1 MYLKSIVVNGFKSFA
16 EKVNIDLSN
25 KVNVVVGPNG
35 SGKSNVVDAISW
47 VLGTQSPGTLRTNK
61 MEDVIFAGTEKLAEK
76 GFAEVYLNFVVDPEK
91 FNGSEEISIGRKL
104 FRDGA
109 SEYFMNGLN
118 CRLLDIQEFLSDLGI
133 GKQQHTII
141 SQGQIAEILNSKP
154 EDHRVTIEEAAGI
167 LPFKLK
173 KDKALR
179 RIESGDKEIKR
190 AKDVLREINKQLKPL
205 KIQAEQA
212 QAHETLSKS
221 LLENKTNINIL
232 KYKIFNEKEVGIS
245 NELQTTIEHLE
256 EVNKSTDEAKSLKTN
271 LTSELGQGVSVSSLF
286 KDYSNKLSTKSEQV
300 KSVAQIAT
308 ERLDNLERESI
319 REEKRL
325 IELQNKVLTNTLTIN
340 DLSNKLISK
349 KDNLTNLNQNL
360 EYLNAQL
367 NENNKNQSASLEV
380 NEAILEKDLDYL
392 KGIISK
398 LEVNITDSE
407 HEYQK
412 WDKDKIVSSE
422 LLDSHSS
429 LISKKIIL
437 KSSFSKVRK
446 NINSIFDRELEVTRN
461 NLDKIKLEYKNNVD
475 ILNSKVEQQESISNN
490 SSYKDELKIQ
500 EVSLRQ
506 KLKQLEDEITSISNQ
521 LVSAAEQIKFL
532 TNENSDL
539 QLTIDEIHYAP
550 DHNYKTD
557 LENIIDKSTTLIS
570 ILNKSSESMLLQA
583 NVYEQKHGNKN
594 IKITELD
601 NQIENLNKNYLSLN
615 EQKGNLSIKKAEY
628 SSEKAHY
635 YSTLINMYGVE
646 TEVIDSFITS
656 QHSQN
661 EIENEIRTIEQKLE
675 NIGVV
680 NYLAKTDYEQLDT
693 RQQEISNSIEDLTSS
708 KKELLV
714 HIKEIEDEIEF
725 RIDSSFNSISLHF
738 TEIFEQLFPGGKGSL
753 ELTNKENLLETG
765 IEINVQPKGKKV
777 KKLSLLSGG
786 ERSLAAIAFLFAI
799 FKSFPS
805 PFYILDEVEAALDDA
820 NLHRMINLLN
830 YVKDDAQFIIVTH
843 QQQTMHAGDILYGV
857 TMEPGS
863 GSRIF
868 IKTKSEF
875 ESLIANE
882 VNKDEWKWYK
892 TSKTCRR
899 NC

>member
-16 EKVNIDLSN
+16 ERVNIDLSN

-47 VLGTQSPGTLRTNK
+47 VLGTQSPGALRTNK
-61 MEDVIFAGTEKLAEK
+61 MEDVIFAGTEKLSEK
-76 GFAEVYLNFVVDPEK
+76 GFAEVYLNFVVDADK

-104 FRDGA
+104 YRDGA

-154 EDHRVTIEEAAGI
+154 EDHRITIEEAAGI

-212 QAHETLSKS
+212 QAHESLNVS
-221 LLENKTNINIL
+221 LLQHKTNLNML
-232 KYKIFNEKEVGIS
+232 KYTIFDNKEKDISIQLDEV
-245 NELQTTIEHLE
+245 T
-256 EVNKSTDEAKSLKTN
+256 NKLINVVSATEDAKKLKSN
-271 LTSELGQGVSVSSLF
+271 LTSELGQGVSISSLF

-319 REEKRL
+319 REEQRL
-325 IELQNKVLTNTLTIN
+325 SDLQNKVLANTLTIN
-340 DLSNKLISK
+340 DLSNKLITR
-349 KDNLTNLNQNL
+349 KDTLTDLNQNL
-360 EYLNAQL
+360 ESLNKQI

-392 KGIISK
+392 KDIVSK
-398 LEVNITDSE
+398 LEDNLSASE
-407 HEYQK
+407 ETFNK
-412 WDKDKIVSSE
+412 WQQDKESTKS
-422 LLDSHSS
+422 LLEKHNS
-429 LISKKIIL
+429 LISNKFTL

-446 NINSIFDRELEVTRN
+446 NINSIIDREVDTTKD
-461 NLDKIKLEYKNNVD
+461 NLDVLKLEYNKKLD
-475 ILNSKVEQQESISNN
+475 ILNSKIDQQNIISNN
-490 SSYKDELKIQ
+490 TSYKEELKNQ
-500 EVSLRQ
+500 EVSLRA
-506 KLKQLEDEITSISNQ
+506 KLKSLEDDITSRSNQ

-550 DHNYKTD
+550 DTDYKNE
-557 LENIIDKSTTLIS
+557 LENIIAESTKLIQ
-570 ILNKSSESMLLQA
+570 ILNTSSESMLSQA
-583 NVYEQKHGNKN
+583 DLYEQKHGNKN
-594 IKITELD
+594 SKISELD
-601 NQIENLNKNYLSLN
+601 HEIESLNKTYISLN
-615 EQKGNLSIKKAEY
+615 DEKSNLSIQKAEY
-628 SSEKAHY
+628 SSEKAHH
-635 YSTLINMYGVE
+635 YSTLVNMYGIE
-646 TEVIDSFITS
+646 MRQIQGFDPEL
-656 QHSQN
+656 HNQN
-661 EIENEIRTIEQKLE
+661 EMENDIRSIEEQIEK
-675 NIGVV
+675 IGVV
-680 NYLAKTDYEQLDT
+680 NYLAKTDYEQLDA
-693 RQQEISNSIEDLTSS
+693 RHQEISVSIEDLTSS
-708 KKELLV
+708 KKELLL

-725 RIDSSFNSISLHF
+725 RIDSSFNSISVHF
-738 TEIFEQLFPGGKGSL
+738 AEIFEQLFPGGKGSL

-875 ESLIANE
+875 ENLIANE
-882 VNKDEWKWYK
+882 SSSDE
-892 TSKTCRR
+892 
-899 NC
+899 

>member
-16 EKVNIDLSN
+16 ERVNIDLSN

-47 VLGTQSPGTLRTNK
+47 VLGTQSPGALRTNK
-61 MEDVIFAGTEKLAEK
+61 MEDVIFAGTEKLSEK
-76 GFAEVYLNFVVDPEK
+76 GFAEVYLNFVVDADK

-104 FRDGA
+104 YRDGA

-154 EDHRVTIEEAAGI
+154 EDHRITIEEAAGI

-212 QAHETLSKS
+212 QAHESLNVS
-221 LLENKTNINIL
+221 LLEHKTNLNML
-232 KYKIFNEKEVGIS
+232 KYTIFDNKEKDIS
-245 NELQTTIEHLE
+245 IQLDEIT
-256 EVNKSTDEAKSLKTN
+256 NKLKNVVSATEDAKKLKSN
-271 LTSELGQGVSVSSLF
+271 LTSELGQGVSISSLF

-319 REEKRL
+319 REEQRL
-325 IELQNKVLTNTLTIN
+325 SDLQNKVLANTLTIN
-340 DLSNKLISK
+340 DLSNKLITR
-349 KDNLTNLNQNL
+349 KDTLTDLNQNL
-360 EYLNAQL
+360 ESLNKQI

-392 KGIISK
+392 KDIVSK
-398 LEVNITDSE
+398 LEVNLSASE
-407 HEYQK
+407 ETFNK
-412 WDKDKIVSSE
+412 WQQDKESTKS
-422 LLDSHSS
+422 LLEKHNS
-429 LISKKIIL
+429 LISNKFTL

-446 NINSIFDRELEVTRN
+446 NINSIIDREVDTTKI
-461 NLDKIKLEYKNNVD
+461 NLDVLKLEYNKKLD
-475 ILNSKVEQQESISNN
+475 ILNSKIDQQNIISNN
-490 SSYKDELKIQ
+490 TSYKEELKNQ
-500 EVSLRQ
+500 EVSLRA
-506 KLKQLEDEITSISNQ
+506 KLKSLEDEITSRSNQ

-550 DHNYKTD
+550 DTDYKNE
-557 LENIIDKSTTLIS
+557 LENIIAESTKLIQ
-570 ILNKSSESMLLQA
+570 ILNTSSESMLSQA
-583 NVYEQKHGNKN
+583 DLYEQKHGNKN
-594 IKITELD
+594 SKISELD
-601 NQIENLNKNYLSLN
+601 HEIESLNKTYISLN
-615 EQKGNLSIKKAEY
+615 EEKSNLSIQKAEY
-628 SSEKAHY
+628 SSEKAHH
-635 YSTLINMYGVE
+635 YSTLVNMYGIE
-646 TEVIDSFITS
+646 MRQIQGFDPEL
-656 QHSQN
+656 HNQN
-661 EIENEIRTIEQKLE
+661 EMENDIRSIEEQIEK
-675 NIGVV
+675 IGVV
-680 NYLAKTDYEQLDT
+680 NYLAKTDYEQLDA
-693 RQQEISNSIEDLTSS
+693 RHQEISASIEDLTSS
-708 KKELLV
+708 KKELLL

-725 RIDSSFNSISLHF
+725 RIDSSFNSISVHF
-738 TEIFEQLFPGGKGSL
+738 AEIFEQLFPGGKGSL

-875 ESLIANE
+875 ENLIANE
-882 VNKDEWKWYK
+882 SNIDE
-892 TSKTCRR
+892 
-899 NC
+899 

>member
-212 QAHETLSKS
+212 QAHETLSGS

-232 KYKIFNEKEVGIS
+232 KYKIFNEKETGIS
-245 NELQTTIEHLE
+245 NELKTTIEQLE

-360 EYLNAQL
+360 EYLNVQL

-407 HEYQK
+407 NEFQK
-412 WDKDKIVSSE
+412 WDKDKILNSE

-437 KSSFSKVRK
+437 KGSFSKVRK
-446 NINSIFDRELEVTRN
+446 NITSIFDRELEVTKK
-461 NLDKIKLEYKNNVD
+461 NLEKIKLEYKNNVD
-475 ILNSKVEQQESISNN
+475 ILNSKVEQQNSISNN

-550 DHNYKTD
+550 DHNYKTE

-570 ILNKSSESMLLQA
+570 ILNKSAESMLLQA

-601 NQIENLNKNYLSLN
+601 SQIENLNKNYLSLN

-646 TEVIDSFITS
+646 TEVIDSFIPS

-693 RQQEISNSIEDLTSS
+693 RHQEITNSIEDLTSS

-725 RIDSSFNSISLHF
+725 RIDSSFNSISIHF

-882 VNKDEWKWYK
+882 VNKDE
-892 TSKTCRR
+892 
-899 NC
+899 

>member
-325 IELQNKVLTNTLTIN
+325 TELQNKVLTNTLTIN

-407 HEYQK
+407 YEYQK

-446 NINSIFDRELEVTRN
+446 NITSIFDRELEVTRN

-506 KLKQLEDEITSISNQ
+506 KLKHLEDEITSISNQ

-882 VNKDEWKWYK
+882 VNKDE
-892 TSKTCRR
+892 
-899 NC
+899 

>member
-325 IELQNKVLTNTLTIN
+325 TELQNKVLTNTLTIN

-882 VNKDEWKWYK
+882 VNKDE
-892 TSKTCRR
+892 
-899 NC
+899 

>member
-16 EKVNIDLSN
+16 EKVNIELSN

-212 QAHETLSKS
+212 QAHETLSGS

-232 KYKIFNEKEVGIS
+232 KYKIFNEKETGIS
-245 NELQTTIEHLE
+245 NELKTTIEQLE

-360 EYLNAQL
+360 EYLNVQL

-398 LEVNITDSE
+398 LELNITDSE
-407 HEYQK
+407 NEFQK
-412 WDKDKIVSSE
+412 WDKDKILSSE

-437 KSSFSKVRK
+437 KGSFSKVRK
-446 NINSIFDRELEVTRN
+446 NITSIFDRELEVTKK
-461 NLDKIKLEYKNNVD
+461 NLEKIKLEYKNNVD
-475 ILNSKVEQQESISNN
+475 ILNSKVEQQNSISNN

-550 DHNYKTD
+550 DHNYKTE

-570 ILNKSSESMLLQA
+570 ILNKSAESMLLQA

-601 NQIENLNKNYLSLN
+601 SQIENLNKNYLSLN

-646 TEVIDSFITS
+646 TEVIDTFIPS

-693 RQQEISNSIEDLTSS
+693 RHQEITNSIEDLTSS

-725 RIDSSFNSISLHF
+725 RIDSSFNSISIHF

-882 VNKDEWKWYK
+882 VNKDE
-892 TSKTCRR
+892 
-899 NC
+899 

>member
-232 KYKIFNEKEVGIS
+232 KYKIFKEKETGIS
-245 NELQTTIEHLE
+245 SELQTTIKDLE

-319 REEKRL
+319 RQEKRL
-325 IELQNKVLTNTLTIN
+325 SDLQNKVLTNTLTIN

-360 EYLNAQL
+360 EYLNVQL

-392 KGIISK
+392 KRIISK
-398 LEVNITDSE
+398 LEVNITDRE
-407 HEYQK
+407 NEYQK

-446 NINSIFDRELEVTRN
+446 NISSIFDRELEVTRN

-490 SSYKDELKIQ
+490 SSYKDELKNQ

-506 KLKQLEDEITSISNQ
+506 NLKQLEDEITSISNQ

-550 DHNYKTD
+550 DHNYKTE

-646 TEVIDSFITS
+646 TEVIDSFIPS

-693 RQQEISNSIEDLTSS
+693 RHQEISNSIEDLTSS

-882 VNKDEWKWYK
+882 VNKDE
-892 TSKTCRR
+892 
-899 NC
+899 

>member
-16 EKVNIDLSN
+16 ERVNIDLSN

-47 VLGTQSPGTLRTNK
+47 VLGTQSPGALRTNK
-61 MEDVIFAGTEKLAEK
+61 MEDVIFAGTEKLSEK
-76 GFAEVYLNFVVDPEK
+76 GFAEVYLNFVVDADK

-104 FRDGA
+104 YRDGA

-154 EDHRVTIEEAAGI
+154 EDHRITIEEAAGI

-212 QAHETLSKS
+212 QAHESLNVS
-221 LLENKTNINIL
+221 LLQHKTNLNML
-232 KYKIFNEKEVGIS
+232 KYTIFNNKEKDLSIQLNEV
-245 NELQTTIEHLE
+245 T
-256 EVNKSTDEAKSLKTN
+256 NKLKNVVSATEDAKKLKTN
-271 LTSELGQGVSVSSLF
+271 LTSELGQGVSISSLF

-325 IELQNKVLTNTLTIN
+325 SDLQNKVLANTLTIN
-340 DLSNKLISK
+340 DLSNKLITRK
-349 KDNLTNLNQNL
+349 NTLTELNQNL
-360 EYLNAQL
+360 ESLNKQI

-392 KGIISK
+392 KDIVSK
-398 LEVNITDSE
+398 LEDNLSASE
-407 HEYQK
+407 ETFNK
-412 WDKDKIVSSE
+412 WQQDKESTKS
-422 LLDSHSS
+422 LLEKHNS
-429 LISKKIIL
+429 LISNKFTL

-446 NINSIFDRELEVTRN
+446 NINSIIDREVDTTKD
-461 NLDKIKLEYKNNVD
+461 NLDVLKLEYNKKLD
-475 ILNSKVEQQESISNN
+475 ILNSKIDQQNIISNN
-490 SSYKDELKIQ
+490 TSYKEELKNQ
-500 EVSLRQ
+500 EVSLRA
-506 KLKQLEDEITSISNQ
+506 KLKSLEDEITSRSNQ

-550 DHNYKTD
+550 DTDYKNE
-557 LENIIDKSTTLIS
+557 LENIIAESTKLIQ
-570 ILNKSSESMLLQA
+570 ILNTSSESMLSQA
-583 NVYEQKHGNKN
+583 DLYEQKHGNKN
-594 IKITELD
+594 SKISELD
-601 NQIENLNKNYLSLN
+601 DEIESLNKNYISLN
-615 EQKGNLSIKKAEY
+615 DEKSNLSINKAEY
-628 SSEKAHY
+628 SSEKAHH
-635 YSTLINMYGVE
+635 YSTLINMYGLE
-646 TEVIDSFITS
+646 MTQIESFDPEL
-656 QHSQN
+656 HNQN
-661 EIENEIRTIEQKLE
+661 EIENEIRSIEEQIEK
-675 NIGVV
+675 IGVV
-680 NYLAKTDYEQLDT
+680 NYLAKTDYEQLDA
-693 RQQEISNSIEDLTSS
+693 RHNEISVSIEDLTSS
-708 KKELLV
+708 KKELLL

-725 RIDSSFNSISLHF
+725 RIDSSFNSISVHF
-738 TEIFEQLFPGGKGSL
+738 AEIFEQLFPGGKGSL

-875 ESLIANE
+875 ENLIANE
-882 VNKDEWKWYK
+882 SNRDE
-892 TSKTCRR
+892 
-899 NC
+899 

>member
-16 EKVNIDLSN
+16 ERVNIDLSN

-47 VLGTQSPGTLRTNK
+47 VLGTQSPGALRTNK
-61 MEDVIFAGTEKLAEK
+61 MEDVIFAGTEKLSEK
-76 GFAEVYLNFVVDPEK
+76 GFAEVYLNFVVDADK

-104 FRDGA
+104 YRDGA

-154 EDHRVTIEEAAGI
+154 EDHRITIEEAAGI

-212 QAHETLSKS
+212 QAHESLNVS
-221 LLENKTNINIL
+221 LLEHKTNLNML
-232 KYKIFNEKEVGIS
+232 KYTIFDNKEKDIS
-245 NELQTTIEHLE
+245 IQLDEIT
-256 EVNKSTDEAKSLKTN
+256 NKLKNVVSATEAAKKLKSN
-271 LTSELGQGVSVSSLF
+271 LTSELGQGVSISSLF

-319 REEKRL
+319 REEQRL
-325 IELQNKVLTNTLTIN
+325 SDLQNKVLANTLTIN
-340 DLSNKLISK
+340 DLSNKLITR
-349 KDNLTNLNQNL
+349 KDTLTDLNQNL
-360 EYLNAQL
+360 ESLNKQI

-392 KGIISK
+392 KDIVSK
-398 LEVNITDSE
+398 LEVNLSASE
-407 HEYQK
+407 ETFNK
-412 WDKDKIVSSE
+412 WQQDKESTKS
-422 LLDSHSS
+422 LLEKHNS
-429 LISKKIIL
+429 LISNKFTL

-446 NINSIFDRELEVTRN
+446 NINSIIDREVDTTKI
-461 NLDKIKLEYKNNVD
+461 NLDVLKLEYNKKLD
-475 ILNSKVEQQESISNN
+475 ILNSKIDQQNIISNN
-490 SSYKDELKIQ
+490 TSYKEELKNQ
-500 EVSLRQ
+500 EVSLRA
-506 KLKQLEDEITSISNQ
+506 KLKSLEDDITSRSNQ

-550 DHNYKTD
+550 DTDYKNE
-557 LENIIDKSTTLIS
+557 LENIIAESTKLIQ
-570 ILNKSSESMLLQA
+570 ILNTSSESMLSQA
-583 NVYEQKHGNKN
+583 DLYEQKHGNKN
-594 IKITELD
+594 SKISELD
-601 NQIENLNKNYLSLN
+601 DEIESLNKTYISLN
-615 EQKGNLSIKKAEY
+615 DEKSNLSIQKAEY
-628 SSEKAHY
+628 SSEKAHH
-635 YSTLINMYGVE
+635 YSTLVNMYGIE
-646 TEVIDSFITS
+646 MRQIQGFDPEL
-656 QHSQN
+656 HNQN
-661 EIENEIRTIEQKLE
+661 EMENDIRSIEEQIEK
-675 NIGVV
+675 IGVV
-680 NYLAKTDYEQLDT
+680 NYLAKTDYEQLDA
-693 RQQEISNSIEDLTSS
+693 RHQEISVSIEDLTSS
-708 KKELLV
+708 KKELLL

-725 RIDSSFNSISLHF
+725 RIDSSFNSISVHF
-738 TEIFEQLFPGGKGSL
+738 AEIFEQLFPGGKGSL

-875 ESLIANE
+875 ENLIANE
-882 VNKDEWKWYK
+882 SNIDE
-892 TSKTCRR
+892 
-899 NC
+899 

>member
-232 KYKIFNEKEVGIS
+232 KYKIFNEKETGIS
-245 NELQTTIEHLE
+245 NELKTTIEQLE

-325 IELQNKVLTNTLTIN
+325 TELQNKVLTNTLTIN

-446 NINSIFDRELEVTRN
+446 NITSIFDRELEVTRN

-882 VNKDEWKWYK
+882 VNKDE
-892 TSKTCRR
+892 
-899 NC
+899 

>member
-16 EKVNIDLSN
+16 ERVNIDLSN

-47 VLGTQSPGTLRTNK
+47 VLGTQSPGALRTNK
-61 MEDVIFAGTEKLAEK
+61 MEDVIFAGTEKLSEK
-76 GFAEVYLNFVVDPEK
+76 GFAEVYLNFVVDADK

-104 FRDGA
+104 YRDGA

-154 EDHRVTIEEAAGI
+154 EDHRITIEEAAGI

-212 QAHETLSKS
+212 QAHESLNVS
-221 LLENKTNINIL
+221 LLEHKTNLNML
-232 KYKIFNEKEVGIS
+232 KYTIFDNKEKDIS
-245 NELQTTIEHLE
+245 IQLDEIT
-256 EVNKSTDEAKSLKTN
+256 NKLKNVVSATEAAKKLKSN
-271 LTSELGQGVSVSSLF
+271 LTSELGQGVSISSLF

-319 REEKRL
+319 REEQRL
-325 IELQNKVLTNTLTIN
+325 SDLQNKVLANTLTIN
-340 DLSNKLISK
+340 DLSNKLITR
-349 KDNLTNLNQNL
+349 KDTLTDLNQNL
-360 EYLNAQL
+360 ESLNKQI

-392 KGIISK
+392 KDIVSK
-398 LEVNITDSE
+398 LEVNLSASE
-407 HEYQK
+407 ETFNK
-412 WDKDKIVSSE
+412 WQQDKESTKS
-422 LLDSHSS
+422 LLEKHNS
-429 LISKKIIL
+429 LISNKFTL

-446 NINSIFDRELEVTRN
+446 NINSIIDREVDTTKI
-461 NLDKIKLEYKNNVD
+461 NLDVLKLEYNKKLD
-475 ILNSKVEQQESISNN
+475 ILNSKIDQQNIISNN
-490 SSYKDELKIQ
+490 TSYKEELKNQ
-500 EVSLRQ
+500 EVSLRA
-506 KLKQLEDEITSISNQ
+506 KLKSLEDDITSRSNQ

-550 DHNYKTD
+550 DTDYKNE
-557 LENIIDKSTTLIS
+557 LENIIVESTKLIQ
-570 ILNKSSESMLLQA
+570 ILNTSSESMLSQA
-583 NVYEQKHGNKN
+583 DLYEQKHGNKN
-594 IKITELD
+594 SKISELD
-601 NQIENLNKNYLSLN
+601 DEIESLNKTYISLN
-615 EQKGNLSIKKAEY
+615 DEKSNLSIQKAEY
-628 SSEKAHY
+628 SSEKAHH
-635 YSTLINMYGVE
+635 YSTLVNMYGIE
-646 TEVIDSFITS
+646 MRQIQGFDPEL
-656 QHSQN
+656 HNQN
-661 EIENEIRTIEQKLE
+661 EMENDIRSIEEQIEK
-675 NIGVV
+675 IGVV
-680 NYLAKTDYEQLDT
+680 NYLAKTDYEQLDA
-693 RQQEISNSIEDLTSS
+693 RHQEISASIEDLTSS
-708 KKELLV
+708 KKELLL

-725 RIDSSFNSISLHF
+725 RIDSSFNSISVHF
-738 TEIFEQLFPGGKGSL
+738 AEIFEQLFPGGKGSL

-875 ESLIANE
+875 ENLIANE
-882 VNKDEWKWYK
+882 SNIDE
-892 TSKTCRR
+892 
-899 NC
+899 

>member
-245 NELQTTIEHLE
+245 NELQTTIEHLK

-407 HEYQK
+407 YEYQK
-412 WDKDKIVSSE
+412 WDKDKIVSSD

-506 KLKQLEDEITSISNQ
+506 KLKHLEDEITSISNQ

-882 VNKDEWKWYK
+882 VNKDE
-892 TSKTCRR
+892 
-899 NC
+899 

>member
-16 EKVNIDLSN
+16 EKVNINLSN

-256 EVNKSTDEAKSLKTN
+256 EVNKSTDEAKSLKIN

-407 HEYQK
+407 YEYQK

-882 VNKDEWKWYK
+882 VNKDE
-892 TSKTCRR
+892 
-899 NC
+899 

>member
-154 EDHRVTIEEAAGI
+154 EDHRITIEEAAGI

-212 QAHETLSKS
+212 QAHETLSGS

-232 KYKIFNEKEVGIS
+232 KYKIFNEKETGIS
-245 NELQTTIEHLE
+245 NELKTTIEQLE

-360 EYLNAQL
+360 EYLNVQL

-398 LEVNITDSE
+398 LELNITDSE
-407 HEYQK
+407 NEFQK
-412 WDKDKIVSSE
+412 WDKDKILSSE

-437 KSSFSKVRK
+437 KGSFSKVRK
-446 NINSIFDRELEVTRN
+446 NITSIFDRELEVTKK
-461 NLDKIKLEYKNNVD
+461 NLEKIKLEYKNNVD
-475 ILNSKVEQQESISNN
+475 ILNSKVEQQNSISNN

-550 DHNYKTD
+550 DHNYKTE

-570 ILNKSSESMLLQA
+570 ILNKSAESMLLQA
-583 NVYEQKHGNKN
+583 NIYEQKHGNKN

-601 NQIENLNKNYLSLN
+601 SQIENLNKNYLSLN

-646 TEVIDSFITS
+646 TEVIDSFIPS

-693 RQQEISNSIEDLTSS
+693 RHQEITNSIEDLTSS

-725 RIDSSFNSISLHF
+725 RIDSSFNSISIHF

-882 VNKDEWKWYK
+882 VNKDE
-892 TSKTCRR
+892 
-899 NC
+899 

>member
-16 EKVNIDLSN
+16 ERVNIDLSN

-47 VLGTQSPGTLRTNK
+47 VLGTQSPGALRTNK
-61 MEDVIFAGTEKLAEK
+61 MEDVIFAGTEKLSEK
-76 GFAEVYLNFVVDPEK
+76 GFAEVYLNFVVDADK

-104 FRDGA
+104 YRDGA

-154 EDHRVTIEEAAGI
+154 EDHRITIEEAAGI

-212 QAHETLSKS
+212 QEHESLNVS
-221 LLENKTNINIL
+221 LLEHKTNLNML
-232 KYKIFNEKEVGIS
+232 KYTIFDNKEKDIS
-245 NELQTTIEHLE
+245 IQLDEIT
-256 EVNKSTDEAKSLKTN
+256 NKLKNVVSATEDAKKLKSN
-271 LTSELGQGVSVSSLF
+271 LTSELGQGVSISSLF

-319 REEKRL
+319 REEQRL
-325 IELQNKVLTNTLTIN
+325 SDLQNKVLANTLTIN
-340 DLSNKLISK
+340 DLSNKLITR
-349 KDNLTNLNQNL
+349 KDTLTDLNQNL
-360 EYLNAQL
+360 ESLNKQI

-392 KGIISK
+392 KDIVSK
-398 LEVNITDSE
+398 LEVNLSASE
-407 HEYQK
+407 ETFNK
-412 WDKDKIVSSE
+412 WQQDKESTKS
-422 LLDSHSS
+422 LLEKHNS
-429 LISKKIIL
+429 LISNKFTL

-446 NINSIFDRELEVTRN
+446 NINSIIDREVDTTKI
-461 NLDKIKLEYKNNVD
+461 NLDVLKLEYNKKLD
-475 ILNSKVEQQESISNN
+475 ILNSKIDQQNIISNN
-490 SSYKDELKIQ
+490 TSYKEELKNQ
-500 EVSLRQ
+500 EVSLRA
-506 KLKQLEDEITSISNQ
+506 KLKSLEDDITSRSNQ

-550 DHNYKTD
+550 DTDYKNE
-557 LENIIDKSTTLIS
+557 LENIIAESTKLIQ
-570 ILNKSSESMLLQA
+570 ILNTSSESMLSQA
-583 NVYEQKHGNKN
+583 DLYEQKHGNKN
-594 IKITELD
+594 SKISELD
-601 NQIENLNKNYLSLN
+601 DEIESLNKTYISLN
-615 EQKGNLSIKKAEY
+615 DEKSNLSIQKAEY
-628 SSEKAHY
+628 SSEKAHH
-635 YSTLINMYGVE
+635 YSTLVNMYGIE
-646 TEVIDSFITS
+646 MRQIQGFDPEL
-656 QHSQN
+656 HNQN
-661 EIENEIRTIEQKLE
+661 EMENDIRSIEEQIEK
-675 NIGVV
+675 IGVV
-680 NYLAKTDYEQLDT
+680 NYLAKTDYEQLDA
-693 RQQEISNSIEDLTSS
+693 RHQEISASIEDLTSS
-708 KKELLV
+708 KKELLL

-725 RIDSSFNSISLHF
+725 RIDSSFNSISVHF
-738 TEIFEQLFPGGKGSL
+738 AEIFEQLFPGGKGSL

-875 ESLIANE
+875 ENLIANE
-882 VNKDEWKWYK
+882 SNIDE
-892 TSKTCRR
+892 
-899 NC
+899 

>member
-16 EKVNIDLSN
+16 ERVNIDLSN

-47 VLGTQSPGTLRTNK
+47 VLGTQSPGALRTNK
-61 MEDVIFAGTEKLAEK
+61 MEDVIFAGTEKLSEK
-76 GFAEVYLNFVVDPEK
+76 GFAEVYLNFVVDADK

-104 FRDGA
+104 YRDGA

-154 EDHRVTIEEAAGI
+154 EDHRITIEEAAGI

-212 QAHETLSKS
+212 QAHESLNVS
-221 LLENKTNINIL
+221 LLEHKTNLNML
-232 KYKIFNEKEVGIS
+232 KYTIFDIKEKDIS
-245 NELQTTIEHLE
+245 IQLDEIT
-256 EVNKSTDEAKSLKTN
+256 NKLKNVVSATEAAKKLKSN
-271 LTSELGQGVSVSSLF
+271 LTSELGQGVSISSLF

-319 REEKRL
+319 REEQRL
-325 IELQNKVLTNTLTIN
+325 SDLQNKVLTNTLTIN
-340 DLSNKLISK
+340 DLSNKLITR
-349 KDNLTNLNQNL
+349 KDTLTDLNQNL
-360 EYLNAQL
+360 ESLNKQI

-392 KGIISK
+392 KDIVSK
-398 LEVNITDSE
+398 LEVNLSASE
-407 HEYQK
+407 DTFNK
-412 WDKDKIVSSE
+412 WQQDKESTKS
-422 LLDSHSS
+422 LLEKHNS
-429 LISKKIIL
+429 LISNKFTL

-446 NINSIFDRELEVTRN
+446 NINSIIDREVDTTKI
-461 NLDKIKLEYKNNVD
+461 NLDVLKLEYNKKLD
-475 ILNSKVEQQESISNN
+475 ILNSKIDQQNIISNN
-490 SSYKDELKIQ
+490 TSYKEELKNQ
-500 EVSLRQ
+500 EVSLRA
-506 KLKQLEDEITSISNQ
+506 KLKSLEDDITSRSNQ

-550 DHNYKTD
+550 DTDYKNE
-557 LENIIDKSTTLIS
+557 LENIIAESTKLIQ
-570 ILNKSSESMLLQA
+570 ILNTSSESMLSQA
-583 NVYEQKHGNKN
+583 DLYEQKHGNKN
-594 IKITELD
+594 SKISELD
-601 NQIENLNKNYLSLN
+601 NEIESLNKTYISLN
-615 EQKGNLSIKKAEY
+615 DEKSNLSIQKAEY
-628 SSEKAHY
+628 SSEKAHH
-635 YSTLINMYGVE
+635 YSTLVNMYGIE
-646 TEVIDSFITS
+646 MRQIQGFDPEL
-656 QHSQN
+656 HNQN
-661 EIENEIRTIEQKLE
+661 EMENDIRSIEEQIEK
-675 NIGVV
+675 IGVV
-680 NYLAKTDYEQLDT
+680 NYLAKTDYEQLDA
-693 RQQEISNSIEDLTSS
+693 RHQEISASIEDLTSS
-708 KKELLV
+708 KKELLL

-725 RIDSSFNSISLHF
+725 RIDSSFNSISVHF
-738 TEIFEQLFPGGKGSL
+738 AEIFEQLFPGGKGSL

-875 ESLIANE
+875 ENLIANE
-882 VNKDEWKWYK
+882 SNIDE
-892 TSKTCRR
+892 
-899 NC
+899 

>member
-407 HEYQK
+407 YEYQK

-601 NQIENLNKNYLSLN
+601 SQIENLNKNYLSLN

-646 TEVIDSFITS
+646 TEVIDSFMPS

-661 EIENEIRTIEQKLE
+661 EIENEIKTIEQKLE

-882 VNKDEWKWYK
+882 VNKDE
-892 TSKTCRR
+892 
-899 NC
+899 

>member
-16 EKVNIDLSN
+16 EKVSIDLSN

-47 VLGTQSPGTLRTNK
+47 VLGTQSPGALRTNK
-61 MEDVIFAGTEKLAEK
+61 MEDVIFAGTEKLTEK

-104 FRDGA
+104 YRDGA

-154 EDHRVTIEEAAGI
+154 EDHRITIEEAAGI

-205 KIQAEQA
+205 KLQAEQA
-212 QAHETLSKS
+212 QTHEMLTAS
-221 LLENKTNINIL
+221 LLENKTNLNLL
-232 KYKIFNEKEVGIS
+232 KYSIFSEKEKNIS
-245 NELQTTIEHLE
+245 NELINISEKLE
-256 EVNKSTDEAKSLKTN
+256 NIIKSSQNAKDLKNN
-271 LTSELGQGVSVSSLF
+271 LTSELGQGVSVGSIF
-286 KDYSNKLSTKSEQV
+286 KDYSNKLTTKSEQI
-300 KSVAQIAT
+300 KSIAQIAT
-308 ERLDNLERESI
+308 ERLDNLDRETL

-325 IELQNKVLTNTLTIN
+325 TDLQNRVLSNTLTIN
-340 DLSNKLISK
+340 DLSNKLITK
-349 KDNLTNLNQNL
+349 KDTLTDLNKNL
-360 EYLNAQL
+360 EELNKQI

-392 KGIISK
+392 KSIVGK
-398 LEVNITDSE
+398 LENSLSVNEENFS
-407 HEYQK
+407 K
-412 WDKDKIVSSE
+412 WENDKNTTEEVLGDY
-422 LLDSHSS
+422 S
-429 LISKKIIL
+429 LQISKKIFL
-437 KSSFSKVRK
+437 KQSFTKVRK
-446 NINSIFDRELEVTRN
+446 TVKTIVDRELDASKI
-461 NLDKIKLEYKNNVD
+461 NLENLKAEYQKNLD
-475 ILNSKVEQQESISNN
+475 ILNSKINQQNSISNN
-490 SSYKDELKIQ
+490 SSYKEELKNQ
-500 EVSLRQ
+500 EVILRSKLNSL
-506 KLKQLEDEITSISNQ
+506 EGDVTSRSNQ

-532 TNENSDL
+532 TNENSEL

-550 DHNYKTD
+550 NTD
-557 LENIIDKSTTLIS
+557 YREELQTIIS
-570 ILNKSSESMLLQA
+570 KSSLLIETLNSSALSMLSQA
-583 NVYEQKHGNKN
+583 NVYEEKHGNKN
-594 IKITELD
+594 TEISELEKKIEAYS
-601 NQIENLNKNYLSLN
+601 KSYLLINDKKSD
-615 EQKGNLSIKKAEY
+615 LSIKKAEY
-628 SSEKAHY
+628 LSEKSHH
-635 YSTLINMYGVE
+635 YSTLVNMYGLE
-646 TEVIDSFITS
+646 PTNFELFDKSSFN
-656 QHSQN
+656 QN
-661 EIENEIRTIEQKLE
+661 ELE
-675 NIGVV
+675 NQILSIETSLDDIGVV
-680 NYLAKTDYEQLDT
+680 NYLAKTDYEQLNS
-693 RQQEISNSIEDLTSS
+693 RHIEITSSIDDLTSS

-725 RIDSSFNSISLHF
+725 RIDSSFNSISVHF
-738 TEIFEQLFPGGKGSL
+738 GEIFEQLFPGGKGSL
-753 ELTNKENLLETG
+753 ELTNRDNLLETG

-777 KKLSLLSGG
+777 KKLSFLSGG

-843 QQQTMHAGDILYGV
+843 QQQTMHAGDVLYGV

-875 ESLIANE
+875 ENLIANE
-882 VNKDEWKWYK
+882 TNKNE
-892 TSKTCRR
+892 
-899 NC
+899 

>member
-47 VLGTQSPGTLRTNK
+47 VLGTQSPGALRTNK
-61 MEDVIFAGTEKLAEK
+61 MEDVIFAGTEKLSEK

-104 FRDGA
+104 YRDGA

-154 EDHRVTIEEAAGI
+154 EDHRITIEEAAGI

-205 KIQAEQA
+205 KLQAEQA
-212 QAHETLSKS
+212 QEHETLNAS
-221 LLENKTNINIL
+221 LLNHKTNINML
-232 KYKIFNEKEVGIS
+232 KYSIFNNKELDITDKVDAITKKMEDIS
-245 NELQTTIEHLE
+245 T
-256 EVNKSTDEAKSLKTN
+256 STEEAKKLKTN
-271 LTSELGQGVSVSSLF
+271 LTSELGQGVSISSLF

-308 ERLDNLERESI
+308 ERLDNLERENI

-325 IELQNKVLTNTLTIN
+325 TDLQNKVLTNTLTIN

-349 KDNLTNLNQNL
+349 KHTLTDLNQNL
-360 EYLNAQL
+360 EILNKQI
-367 NENNKNQSASLEV
+367 NENNKSQSASLEV

-392 KGIISK
+392 KTINFK
-398 LEVNITDSE
+398 LEESLSLSE
-407 HEYQK
+407 KAFEK
-412 WDKDKIVSSE
+412 WQKDKTETDITLE
-422 LLDSHSS
+422 HHSS
-429 LISKKIIL
+429 LISKKL
-437 KSSFSKVRK
+437 TLRNSFSKVRK
-446 NINSIFDRELEVTRN
+446 NINTIVDRELDATTESLNMLRSEYDK
-461 NLDKIKLEYKNNVD
+461 NLE
-475 ILNSKVEQQESISNN
+475 ILNAKIDQQSIISNN
-490 SSYKDELKIQ
+490 TSYKDELKNQ
-500 EVSLRQ
+500 ETVLRTN
-506 KLKQLEDEITSISNQ
+506 LKSLEDEITSRSNQ

-532 TNENSDL
+532 TNENSEL

-550 DHNYKTD
+550 NTDYKNE
-557 LENIIDKSTTLIS
+557 LETIISQSTKLIEV
-570 ILNKSSESMLLQA
+570 LNKSAESMLLQA
-583 NVYEQKHGNKN
+583 DVYEQKHGNKN
-594 IKITELD
+594 SKITELD
-601 NQIENLNKNYLSLN
+601 DKIDNYNKEYISLN
-615 EQKGNLSIKKAEY
+615 EEKGNLSINKAQY
-628 SSEKAHY
+628 SSEKAHH
-635 YSTLINMYGVE
+635 YSTLVNLYGVE
-646 TEVIDSFITS
+646 IDTIESFNPSDHNQKELETEIIL
-656 QHSQN
+656 
-661 EIENEIRTIEQKLE
+661 IEQKLE
-675 NIGVV
+675 DIGVV

-693 RQQEISNSIEDLTSS
+693 RHQEISSSIEDLTSS
-708 KKELLV
+708 KKELLL
-714 HIKEIEDEIEF
+714 HIKEIEAEIEF
-725 RIDSSFNSISLHF
+725 RIDSSFNSISVHF
-738 TEIFEQLFPGGKGSL
+738 GEIFEQLFPGGKGSL
-753 ELTNKENLLETG
+753 ELTDKDNLLETG

-830 YVKDDAQFIIVTH
+830 HVKDDAQFIIVTH
-843 QQQTMHAGDILYGV
+843 QQQTMHAGDVLYGV

-875 ESLIANE
+875 ENLIAGEANH
-882 VNKDEWKWYK
+882 DE
-892 TSKTCRR
+892 R
-899 NC
+899 N

>member
-16 EKVNIDLSN
+16 EKVNIELSN

-232 KYKIFNEKEVGIS
+232 KYKIFKEKETGIS
-245 NELQTTIEHLE
+245 SELQTTIKDLD

-319 REEKRL
+319 RQEKRL
-325 IELQNKVLTNTLTIN
+325 SDLQNKVLTNTLTIN

-360 EYLNAQL
+360 EYLNVQL

-392 KGIISK
+392 KRIISK
-398 LEVNITDSE
+398 LEVNITDRE
-407 HEYQK
+407 NEYQK

-446 NINSIFDRELEVTRN
+446 NISSIFDRELEVTRN

-490 SSYKDELKIQ
+490 SSYKDELKNQ

-506 KLKQLEDEITSISNQ
+506 NLKQLEDEITSISNQ

-550 DHNYKTD
+550 DHNYKTE

-601 NQIENLNKNYLSLN
+601 NQIENLNKKYLSLN

-635 YSTLINMYGVE
+635 YSTLINMYGVA
-646 TEVIDSFITS
+646 TEVIDSFISS
-656 QHSQN
+656 QYSQN

-693 RQQEISNSIEDLTSS
+693 RHQEISNSIEDLTSS

-882 VNKDEWKWYK
+882 VNKDE
-892 TSKTCRR
+892 
-899 NC
+899 

>member
-16 EKVNIDLSN
+16 ERVNIDLSN

-47 VLGTQSPGTLRTNK
+47 VLGTQSPGALRTNK
-61 MEDVIFAGTEKLAEK
+61 MEDVIFAGTEKLSEK
-76 GFAEVYLNFVVDPEK
+76 GFAEVYLNFVVDADK

-104 FRDGA
+104 YRDGA

-154 EDHRVTIEEAAGI
+154 EDHRITIEEAAGI

-212 QAHETLSKS
+212 QAHESLNVS
-221 LLENKTNINIL
+221 LLEHKTNLNML
-232 KYKIFNEKEVGIS
+232 KYTIFDNKEKDIS
-245 NELQTTIEHLE
+245 IQLDEIT
-256 EVNKSTDEAKSLKTN
+256 NKLKNVVSSTEDAKKLKSS
-271 LTSELGQGVSVSSLF
+271 LTSELGQGVSISSLF

-319 REEKRL
+319 REEQRL
-325 IELQNKVLTNTLTIN
+325 SELQNKVLANTLTIN
-340 DLSNKLISK
+340 DLSNKLITR
-349 KDNLTNLNQNL
+349 KDTLTDLNQNL
-360 EYLNAQL
+360 ESLNKQI

-392 KGIISK
+392 KDIVSK
-398 LEVNITDSE
+398 LEVNLSASE
-407 HEYQK
+407 ETFNK
-412 WDKDKIVSSE
+412 WQQDKESTKS
-422 LLDSHSS
+422 LLEKHNS
-429 LISKKIIL
+429 LISNKFTL

-446 NINSIFDRELEVTRN
+446 NINNIIDREVDTTKI
-461 NLDKIKLEYKNNVD
+461 NLDVLKLEYNKKLD
-475 ILNSKVEQQESISNN
+475 ILNSKIDQQNIISNN
-490 SSYKDELKIQ
+490 TSYKEELKNQ
-500 EVSLRQ
+500 EVSLRA
-506 KLKQLEDEITSISNQ
+506 KLKSLEDDITSRSNQ

-550 DHNYKTD
+550 DTDYKNE
-557 LENIIDKSTTLIS
+557 LENIIAESTKLIQ
-570 ILNKSSESMLLQA
+570 ILNTSSESMLSQA
-583 NVYEQKHGNKN
+583 DLYEQKHGNKN
-594 IKITELD
+594 SKISELD
-601 NQIENLNKNYLSLN
+601 HEIESLNKTYISLN
-615 EQKGNLSIKKAEY
+615 DEKSNLSIQKAEY
-628 SSEKAHY
+628 SSEKAHH
-635 YSTLINMYGVE
+635 YSTLVNMYGIE
-646 TEVIDSFITS
+646 MRQIQGFDPEL
-656 QHSQN
+656 HNQN
-661 EIENEIRTIEQKLE
+661 EMENDIRSIEEQIEK
-675 NIGVV
+675 IGVV
-680 NYLAKTDYEQLDT
+680 NYLAKTDYEQLDA
-693 RQQEISNSIEDLTSS
+693 RHQEISVSIEDLTSS
-708 KKELLV
+708 KKELLL

-725 RIDSSFNSISLHF
+725 RIDSSFNSISVHF
-738 TEIFEQLFPGGKGSL
+738 AEIFEQLFPGGKGSL

-875 ESLIANE
+875 ENLIANE
-882 VNKDEWKWYK
+882 SNIDE
-892 TSKTCRR
+892 
-899 NC
+899 

>member
-212 QAHETLSKS
+212 QAHETLSGS

-232 KYKIFNEKEVGIS
+232 KYKIFNEKETGIS
-245 NELQTTIEHLE
+245 NELKTTIEQLE

-360 EYLNAQL
+360 EYLNVQL

-398 LEVNITDSE
+398 LELNITDSE
-407 HEYQK
+407 NEFQK
-412 WDKDKIVSSE
+412 WDKDKILSSE

-437 KSSFSKVRK
+437 KGSFSKVRK
-446 NINSIFDRELEVTRN
+446 NITSIFDRELEVTKK
-461 NLDKIKLEYKNNVD
+461 NLEKIKLEYKNNVD
-475 ILNSKVEQQESISNN
+475 ILNSKVEQQNSISNN

-550 DHNYKTD
+550 DHNYKTE

-570 ILNKSSESMLLQA
+570 ILNKSAESMLLQA

-601 NQIENLNKNYLSLN
+601 SQIENLNKNYLSLN

-646 TEVIDSFITS
+646 TEVIDTFIPS

-661 EIENEIRTIEQKLE
+661 EIENEIRIIEQKLE

-693 RQQEISNSIEDLTSS
+693 RHQEITNSIEDLTSS

-725 RIDSSFNSISLHF
+725 RIDSSFNSISIHF

-882 VNKDEWKWYK
+882 VNKDE
-892 TSKTCRR
+892 
-899 NC
+899 

>member
-212 QAHETLSKS
+212 QAHETLSGS

-232 KYKIFNEKEVGIS
+232 KYKIFNEKETGIS
-245 NELQTTIEHLE
+245 NELKTTIEQLE

-360 EYLNAQL
+360 EYLNVQL

-398 LEVNITDSE
+398 LELNITDSE
-407 HEYQK
+407 NEFQK
-412 WDKDKIVSSE
+412 WDKDKILSSE

-437 KSSFSKVRK
+437 KGSFSKVRK
-446 NINSIFDRELEVTRN
+446 NITSIFDRELEVTKK
-461 NLDKIKLEYKNNVD
+461 NLEKIKLEYKNNVD
-475 ILNSKVEQQESISNN
+475 ILNSKVEQQNSISNN

-500 EVSLRQ
+500 EASLRQ

-550 DHNYKTD
+550 DHNYKTE

-570 ILNKSSESMLLQA
+570 ILNKSAESMLLQA

-601 NQIENLNKNYLSLN
+601 SQIENLNKNYLSLN
-615 EQKGNLSIKKAEY
+615 EHKGNLSIKKAEY

-646 TEVIDSFITS
+646 TEVIDTFIPS

-693 RQQEISNSIEDLTSS
+693 RHQEITNSIEDLTSS

-725 RIDSSFNSISLHF
+725 RIDSSFNSISIHF

-882 VNKDEWKWYK
+882 VNKDE
-892 TSKTCRR
+892 
-899 NC
+899 

>member
-47 VLGTQSPGTLRTNK
+47 VLGTQSPGALRTNK
-61 MEDVIFAGTEKLAEK
+61 MEDVIFAGTEKLSEK

-104 FRDGA
+104 YRDGA

-179 RIESGDKEIKR
+179 RIESGEKEIKR

-212 QAHETLSKS
+212 QEHESLNAS
-221 LLENKTNINIL
+221 LLE
-232 KYKIFNEKEVGIS
+232 S
-245 NELQTTIEHLE
+245 
-256 EVNKSTDEAKSLKTN
+256 KTN
-271 LTSELGQGVSVSSLF
+271 LNLLKYENFNTKENESINKLTTISEKLDDISKSSNEAKALKSNLTKELGQGVSVSSLF
-286 KDYSNKLSTKSEQV
+286 KDHSNKLTTKSEQI

-308 ERLDNLERESI
+308 ERLDNLNRETI

-325 IELQNKVLTNTLTIN
+325 TDLQNKVLSNTLTIN
-340 DLSNKLISK
+340 DLSNKLILK
-349 KDNLTNLNQNL
+349 KNTLTDLNKRL
-360 EYLNAQL
+360 DHLNKQI

-392 KGIISK
+392 KGIVNK
-398 LEVNITDSE
+398 LETNLLTSEGDLNKWENDRNSTQESMDSFS
-407 HEYQK
+407 K
-412 WDKDKIVSSE
+412 
-422 LLDSHSS
+422 
-429 LISKKIIL
+429 LISKKILL
-437 KSSFSKVRK
+437 KNSFSKVRK
-446 NINSIFDRELEVTRN
+446 NINLIVNREVDATKE
-461 NLDKIKLEYKNNVD
+461 NLDILKSEYKSNVD
-475 ILNSKVEQQESISNN
+475 ILNSKIEQQNIISNN
-490 SSYKDELKIQ
+490 SSYKEELKNQ
-500 EVSLRQ
+500 EIILRKNLNSL
-506 KLKQLEDEITSISNQ
+506 EEEITSRSNQ

-532 TNENSDL
+532 TNENSEL
-539 QLTIDEIHYAP
+539 QITIDEIHYAP
-550 DHNYKTD
+550 NNDYKSE
-557 LENIIDKSTTLIS
+557 LESIISKSTALIKV
-570 ILNKSSESMLLQA
+570 LNKSAHSMLLQA
-583 NVYEQKHGNKN
+583 DVYEQKHGNKN
-594 IKITELD
+594 SRIIELD
-601 NQIENLNKNYLSLN
+601 NEIEKYNKSYLLLN
-615 EQKGNLSIKKAEY
+615 EEKGNISIKNAEY

-635 YSTLINMYGVE
+635 YSSLKNIYGVE
-646 TEVIDSFITS
+646 NNDIDSFNSDLYS
-656 QHSQN
+656 QD
-661 EIENEIRTIEQKLE
+661 ELENEIKIIENKLE

-680 NYLAKTDYEQLDT
+680 NYLAKTDFEQLNT
-693 RQQEISNSIEDLTSS
+693 RHQDISVSIEDLTTS
-708 KKELLV
+708 KKELLT

-725 RIDSSFNSISLHF
+725 RIDSSFNSISVHF
-738 TEIFEQLFPGGKGSL
+738 GEIFEQLFPGGKGSL

-830 YVKDDAQFIIVTH
+830 YVRDDAQFIIVTH
-843 QQQTMHAGDILYGV
+843 QQQTMHAGDVLYGV

-875 ESLIANE
+875 ENLISNE
-882 VNKDEWKWYK
+882 GKKNE
-892 TSKTCRR
+892 
-899 NC
+899 

>member
-325 IELQNKVLTNTLTIN
+325 TELQNKVLTNTLTIN

-407 HEYQK
+407 YEYQK

-506 KLKQLEDEITSISNQ
+506 KLKHLEDEITSISNQ

-601 NQIENLNKNYLSLN
+601 NQIENLNKTYLSLN

-882 VNKDEWKWYK
+882 VNKDE
-892 TSKTCRR
+892 
-899 NC
+899 

>member
-16 EKVNIDLSN
+16 ERVNIDLSN

-47 VLGTQSPGTLRTNK
+47 VLGTQSPGALRTNK
-61 MEDVIFAGTEKLAEK
+61 MEDVIFAGTEKLSEK
-76 GFAEVYLNFVVDPEK
+76 GFAEVYLNFVVDADK

-104 FRDGA
+104 YRDGA

-154 EDHRVTIEEAAGI
+154 EDHRITIEEAAGI

-212 QAHETLSKS
+212 QAHESLNVS
-221 LLENKTNINIL
+221 LLQHKTNLNML
-232 KYKIFNEKEVGIS
+232 KYTIFNNKEKDLSIQLNEV
-245 NELQTTIEHLE
+245 T
-256 EVNKSTDEAKSLKTN
+256 NKLKNVVSATEDAKKLKTN
-271 LTSELGQGVSVSSLF
+271 LTSELGQGVSISSLF

-325 IELQNKVLTNTLTIN
+325 SDLQNKVLANTLTIN
-340 DLSNKLISK
+340 DLSNKLITRK
-349 KDNLTNLNQNL
+349 NTLTELNQNL
-360 EYLNAQL
+360 ESLNKQI

-392 KGIISK
+392 KDIVSK
-398 LEVNITDSE
+398 LEDNLSASE
-407 HEYQK
+407 ETFNK
-412 WDKDKIVSSE
+412 WQQDKESTQS
-422 LLDSHSS
+422 LLEKHNS
-429 LISKKIIL
+429 LISNKFTL

-446 NINSIFDRELEVTRN
+446 NINSIIDREVDTTKD
-461 NLDKIKLEYKNNVD
+461 NLDVLKLEYNKKLD
-475 ILNSKVEQQESISNN
+475 ILNSKIDQQNIISNN
-490 SSYKDELKIQ
+490 TSYKEELKNQ
-500 EVSLRQ
+500 EVSLRA
-506 KLKQLEDEITSISNQ
+506 KLKSLEDEITSRSNQ

-550 DHNYKTD
+550 DTDYKNE
-557 LENIIDKSTTLIS
+557 LENIIAESTKLIQ
-570 ILNKSSESMLLQA
+570 ILNSSSESMLSQA
-583 NVYEQKHGNKN
+583 DLYEQKHGNKN
-594 IKITELD
+594 SKISELD
-601 NQIENLNKNYLSLN
+601 DEIESLNKTYISLN
-615 EQKGNLSIKKAEY
+615 DEKSSLSINKAEY
-628 SSEKAHY
+628 SSEKAHH
-635 YSTLINMYGVE
+635 YSTLVNMYGLE
-646 TEVIDSFITS
+646 MTQIESFDPEL
-656 QHSQN
+656 HNQN
-661 EIENEIRTIEQKLE
+661 EMENEIRSIEEQIEK
-675 NIGVV
+675 IGVV
-680 NYLAKTDYEQLDT
+680 NYLAKTDYEQLDA
-693 RQQEISNSIEDLTSS
+693 RHNEISASIEDLTSS
-708 KKELLV
+708 KKELLL

-725 RIDSSFNSISLHF
+725 RIDSSFNSISVHF
-738 TEIFEQLFPGGKGSL
+738 AEIFEQLFPGGKGSL

-875 ESLIANE
+875 ENLISNE
-882 VNKDEWKWYK
+882 SNRDE
-892 TSKTCRR
+892 
-899 NC
+899 

>member
-16 EKVNIDLSN
+16 ERVNIDLSN

-47 VLGTQSPGTLRTNK
+47 VLGTQSPGALRTNK
-61 MEDVIFAGTEKLAEK
+61 MEDVIFAGTEKLSEK
-76 GFAEVYLNFVVDPEK
+76 GFAEVYLNFVVDADK

-104 FRDGA
+104 YRDGA

-154 EDHRVTIEEAAGI
+154 EDHRITIEEAAGI

-212 QAHETLSKS
+212 QAHESLNVS
-221 LLENKTNINIL
+221 LLEHKTNLNML
-232 KYKIFNEKEVGIS
+232 KYTIFDNKEKDIS
-245 NELQTTIEHLE
+245 IQLDEIT
-256 EVNKSTDEAKSLKTN
+256 NKLKNVVSATEAAKKLKSN
-271 LTSELGQGVSVSSLF
+271 LTSELGQGVSISSLF

-319 REEKRL
+319 REEQRL
-325 IELQNKVLTNTLTIN
+325 SDLQNKVLANTLTIN
-340 DLSNKLISK
+340 DLSNKLITR
-349 KDNLTNLNQNL
+349 KDTLTDLNQNL
-360 EYLNAQL
+360 ESLNKQI

-392 KGIISK
+392 KDIVSK
-398 LEVNITDSE
+398 LEVNLSASE
-407 HEYQK
+407 ETFNRWQQ
-412 WDKDKIVSSE
+412 DKESTKS
-422 LLDSHSS
+422 LLEKHNS
-429 LISKKIIL
+429 LISNKFTL

-446 NINSIFDRELEVTRN
+446 NINSIIDREVDTTKI
-461 NLDKIKLEYKNNVD
+461 NLDVLKLEYNKKLD
-475 ILNSKVEQQESISNN
+475 ILNSKIDQQNIISNN
-490 SSYKDELKIQ
+490 TSYKEELKNQ
-500 EVSLRQ
+500 EVSLRA
-506 KLKQLEDEITSISNQ
+506 KLKSLEDEITSRSNQ

-550 DHNYKTD
+550 DTDYKNE
-557 LENIIDKSTTLIS
+557 LENIIAESTKLIQ
-570 ILNKSSESMLLQA
+570 ILNTSSESMLSQA
-583 NVYEQKHGNKN
+583 DLYEQKHGNKN
-594 IKITELD
+594 SKISELD
-601 NQIENLNKNYLSLN
+601 DEIESLNKTYISLN
-615 EQKGNLSIKKAEY
+615 DEKSNLSIQKAEY
-628 SSEKAHY
+628 SSEKAHH
-635 YSTLINMYGVE
+635 YSTLVNMYGIE
-646 TEVIDSFITS
+646 MRQIQGFDPEL
-656 QHSQN
+656 HNQN
-661 EIENEIRTIEQKLE
+661 EMENDIRSIEEQIEK
-675 NIGVV
+675 IGVV
-680 NYLAKTDYEQLDT
+680 NYLAKTDYEQLDA
-693 RQQEISNSIEDLTSS
+693 RHQEISASIEDLTSS
-708 KKELLV
+708 KKELLL

-725 RIDSSFNSISLHF
+725 RIDSSFNSISVHF
-738 TEIFEQLFPGGKGSL
+738 AEIFEQLFPGGKGSL

-875 ESLIANE
+875 ENLIANE
-882 VNKDEWKWYK
+882 SNIDE
-892 TSKTCRR
+892 
-899 NC
+899 